1 MNRGLWIARKNYL
14 CTLIKKVSD
23 GHGGDDI
30 EFIRQHCKEI
40 IAEYCDESIEE
51 AIACYEELGSYKY
64 YLHRVKD
71 GHAATDSNRKS
82 GTESIS

>member
-30 EFIRQHCKEI
+30 VFLREVCKAVI
-40 IAEYCDESIEE
+40 DAHPDESIED
-51 AIACYEELGSYKY
+51 AIACYQEMVMQLKY
-64 YLHRVKD
+64 Y
-71 GHAATDSNRKS
+71 
-82 GTESIS
+82 

>member
-30 EFIRQHCKEI
+30 EFLRQHCKEVI
-40 IAEYCDESIEE
+40 EAHPDELIED
-51 AIACYEELGSYKY
+51 AIACYQEMVKQLKY
-64 YLHRVKD
+64 YERNK
-71 GHAATDSNRKS
+71 
-82 GTESIS
+82 

>member
-30 EFIRQHCKEI
+30 EFLRQHCKEVI
-40 IAEYCDESIEE
+40 DVHPEEKIEE
-51 AIACYEELGSYKY
+51 AIACYQELVEQLKY
-64 YLHRVKD
+64 Y
-71 GHAATDSNRKS
+71 
-82 GTESIS
+82 TERDIYGASKR

>member
-30 EFIRQHCKEI
+30 EFLRQHCKEVI
-40 IAEYCDESIEE
+40 EAHPDELIEE
-51 AIACYEELGSYKY
+51 AIACYQEMVEQLKHYPERAK
-64 YLHRVKD
+64 K
-71 GHAATDSNRKS
+71 
-82 GTESIS
+82 